1 MSDLIIPGNRTPV
14 QIQQKQRVCVLTH
27 IDTGRILCFC
37 LDDHFAAK
45 FQSAG
50 YLKHEIH
57 HASEYDMW
65 AKRLRDQT
73 SRENEIEDHAY
84 LEREDAVRKR
94 LRQQLQDVLAA
105 SHSANADKIAATGAL
120 KCLESMEARKKRYR
134 AESFMVNEAFES
146 TKNAG
151 EELVEKL
158 MVPKGKNSEK

>member
-1 MSDLIIPGNRTPV
+1 MSGLIIPGNRTPV

-37 LDDHFAAK
+37 LDDPFAAK
-45 FQSAG
+45 FQNAG

-73 SRENEIEDHAY
+73 ARDNEAEDHAY

-94 LRQQLQDVLAA
+94 LRQQLTDVLI
-105 SHSANADKIAATGAL
+105 SSYSANADKIAATGAL
-120 KCLESMEARKKRYR
+120 QCLESMEKRKKRYR
-134 AESFMVNEAFES
+134 AESFMVNEAFEES
-146 TKNAG
+146 KNAG
-151 EELVEKL
+151 QDLIDKL
-158 MVPKGKNSEK
+158 MVPKK

>member
-1 MSDLIIPGNRTPV
+1 MSGLIIPGNRTPV

-37 LDDHFAAK
+37 LDDPFAAK
-45 FQSAG
+45 FQNSG

-73 SRENEIEDHAY
+73 ARDNEAEDHAY

-94 LRQQLQDVLAA
+94 LRQQLTDVLIS

-120 KCLESMEARKKRYR
+120 QCLESMEKRKKRYR
-134 AESFMVNEAFES
+134 AESFMVNEAFEES
-146 TKNAG
+146 KNAG
-151 EELVEKL
+151 QDLIDKL
-158 MVPKGKNSEK
+158 MVPKK

>member
-1 MSDLIIPGNRTPV
+1 MSGLIIPGNRTPV

-37 LDDHFAAK
+37 LDDPFAAK
-45 FQSAG
+45 FQNAG

-73 SRENEIEDHAY
+73 ARDNEAEDHAY

-94 LRQQLQDVLAA
+94 LRQQLTDVLIS

-120 KCLESMEARKKRYR
+120 QCLESMEKRKKRYR
-134 AESFMVNEAFES
+134 AESFMVNEAFEES
-146 TKNAG
+146 KNAG
-151 EELVEKL
+151 QDLIDKL
-158 MVPKGKNSEK
+158 MVPKK